1 MLVFL
6 HVAPSLYRR
15 EVEIRET
22 GYVITVFESSP
33 VNEVSSHFSRTMA
46 KLSLIFKMRKK
57 EDWLN
62 HYKYLTVFL
71 CLFFVCFVRQLS
83 NNTQSV

>member
-6 HVAPSLYRR
+6 HVAPSLYCR

-22 GYVITVFESSP
+22 GCVITVFESSS
-33 VNEVSSHFSRTMA
+33 VNEMSSHFSRTMA

-57 EDWLN
+57 GDWLN
-62 HYKYLTVFL
+62 HYKYLTVF
-71 CLFFVCFVRQLS
+71 CLFVFCSFCKAAL
-83 NNTQSV
+83 